1 MDRIEI
7 LDNVESLFENAGFY
21 LSQRCCVRP
30 SCFDFVARKGKQLAF
45 VKVHPNIGNVYK
57 KDADGLTTM
66 ARLFSGASMFICE
79 KTRRKPLENDTI
91 YSRYNVG
98 AVTLKTLEDV
108 LLKGMGPLIEA
119 GPGGYYVRLD
129 GKAIRKKRLKKDI
142 SIGKMAEI
150 MGVSRRTLYGYE
162 LGMAKA
168 SVLTAYKLEWVLGMP
183 VIKPIDIFQYS
194 ENPEGFL
201 SAAKRIISE
210 SRFLQFVI
218 RKLLQFNFSV
228 FQLKQAPFD
237 FVAKL
242 PKSRICLLVT
252 AAYEEDQNFEVRTEE
267 IVSISKVVG
276 AQPIF
281 VTDSK
286 KISIDN
292 VPLIHREDLEK
303 IASPEDFMAKL

>member
-1 MDRIEI
+1 MDRKEI
-7 LDNVESLFENAGFY
+7 LDSVESLFEEAGFHR
-21 LSQRCCVRP
+21 SQRCCTRP

-66 ARLFSGASMFICE
+66 ARLFSGASLFVCE

-98 AVTLKTLEDV
+98 AVTLKTLENG
-108 LLKGMGPLIEA
+108 LLKEMGPLIEA

-129 GKAIRKKRLKKDI
+129 GKAIRKKRLKKDL
-142 SIGKMAEI
+142 SIGKLAEI

-168 SVLTAYKLEWVLGMP
+168 SVSTAYKLEWVLGMP

-194 ENPEGFL
+194 EKPEGIL
-201 SAAKRIISE
+201 AAARRIISE

-228 FQLKQAPFD
+228 FQLKHAPFD
-237 FVAKL
+237 FVAK
-242 PKSRICLLVT
+242 PPESRICLLGTVT
-252 AAYEEDQNFEVRTEE
+252 YEKEQNFEVRTEE
-267 IVSISKVVG
+267 IMSISKIVE
-276 AQPIF
+276 AQPVFI
-281 VTDSK
+281 TDSK

-303 IASPEDFMAKL
+303 IASSEDFMAKL

>member
-1 MDRIEI
+1 MDRKKI
-7 LDNVESLFENAGFY
+7 LDNAESLFEEAGFHQ
-21 LSQRCCVRP
+21 SQRCCTRP